1 MGLSDDLK
9 NEVRTIFR
17 SSWEKREGRD
27 VPEPEDVKL
36 GNDGVELDATVLH
49 ADIDGSTSMVDSQ
62 PPEFAAE
69 IYKTYLL
76 CASRIIKAE
85 GGTITAYD
93 GDRIMAVFIGKQ
105 KNTAAVRCGLKI
117 KWAVKNIVNPLAQE
131 QYPSKGFEM
140 NQVVGIDTSKLLAA
154 RTGVRGSNDLVWV
167 GSAANHAAKLTSLS
181 EQPYATFI
189 SEKVFNAM
197 LDDTKYGGSN
207 NELMWER
214 RAWKGKTV
222 YRSSWCWRVD

>member
-1 MGLSDDLK
+1 MGFSDDLK

-36 GNDGVELDATVLH
+36 GNDGVELDATVLY
-49 ADIDGSTSMVDSQ
+49 ADIDGSTAMVDSE

-76 CASRIIKAE
+76 CASRIIKSE
-85 GGTITAYD
+85 GGVITAYD
-93 GDRIMAVFIGKQ
+93 GDRIMAVFIGTS

-117 KWAVKNIVNPLAQE
+117 NWAVNKIVNPLAKE
-131 QYPSKGFEM
+131 QYPNRGFVLK
-140 NQVVGIDTSKLLAA
+140 QTVGIDTSKLLAA

-167 GSAANHAAKLTSLS
+167 GAAANHAAKLTSIS

-189 SEKVFNAM
+189 GEKVFKRYM
-197 LDDTKYGGSN
+197 TP
-207 NELMWER
+207 
-214 RAWKGKTV
+214 
-222 YRSSWCWRVD
+222 